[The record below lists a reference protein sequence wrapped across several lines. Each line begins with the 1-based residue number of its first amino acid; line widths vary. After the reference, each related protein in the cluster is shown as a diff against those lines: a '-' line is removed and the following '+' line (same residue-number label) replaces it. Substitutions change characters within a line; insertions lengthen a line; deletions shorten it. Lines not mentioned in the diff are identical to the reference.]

1 MEEQESNGGH
11 NPIGYFTQGANV
23 EVCSKEK
30 GSEGAWFPA
39 TILEPPANSSA
50 SKRKTFTSNKVLIQ
64 YKTLVSDKDPTKPL
78 VEHTTVGLLRQPPP
92 ADNAEEER
100 FEENDVVDAFHLE
113 GWWTGL
119 VMSVV
124 GEKYGVGFK
133 KPPDYLELE
142 RSKLRSHWDW
152 DHGVWTRAPRQVLRG
167 SNYKPWTPVE
177 VNLEKDHL
185 WSSWLPAF
193 FIGQV
198 GGDSFLVQYKYKTP
212 ENDDK
217 NGLVKVVVADHQIR
231 PRPPQQEEKDFHLS
245 QMVDAFCDMG
255 WWVGDITEVL
265 TDKRYVV
272 TFRFT
277 KEEKEFCH
285 PELRCHLEWIGKQW
299 VTSDSEF
306 HSTKYCGVQP
316 RHAREISS
324 NSVGKT
330 PCHTKFR
337 MKKLSPCMDKLPCE
351 RTKDKL
357 KISQHPS
364 DDSTFLSPT
373 PCKKLKGEDSEDTLS
388 LAQSYQR
395 KTPAKT
401 SKRKGLFTDEE
412 TNEQQQFEQL
422 DSLAINFVKR
432 GRQPNSQFVKRGRKG
447 IPRKLHVSNGSKSVR
462 GDQEYIEDENVMTR
476 IESFG
481 IPSEPEAIGGLHAG
495 NSCLLP
501 VKEIKHGNEDKVSSG
516 IKQAELL
523 VQHPKDPAAGCM
535 NDILEK
541 PANPSGNQNLATYQ
555 RKKRFKLTGVKH
567 NGTGVFSD
575 AEVSKTNVVEHIGNP
590 AGTVNQQEKSLNLPF
605 VKNSPLW
612 EHLES
617 MEVFKNFPQKP
628 HFHFA
633 VNLNPVFREGA
644 AIGSMLA
651 FASLVE
657 KISNL
662 GVDDPRELI
671 ESYLKGLVEM
681 ELMGFDV
688 KAPRHRLTKLLDMK
702 IKLGQLQKQSKE
714 VKLRITG
721 STHDTTTYNETI
733 TGIDKKIKDLQE
745 KRMMAVSMKE
755 VKVSEISRLQAE
767 ATVIN
772 EDIQSIRCDFG
783 NLVAAEW

>member
-299 VTSDSEF
+299 VTSDS
-306 HSTKYCGVQP
+306 
-316 RHAREISS
+316 
-324 NSVGKT
+324 
-330 PCHTKFR
+330 
-337 MKKLSPCMDKLPCE
+337 
-351 RTKDKL
+351 
-357 KISQHPS
+357 
-364 DDSTFLSPT
+364 
-373 PCKKLKGEDSEDTLS
+373 
-388 LAQSYQR
+388 
-395 KTPAKT
+395 
-401 SKRKGLFTDEE
+401 

>member
-11 NPIGYFTQGANV
+11 NPVG
-23 EVCSKEK
+23 
-30 GSEGAWFPA
+30 
-39 TILEPPANSSA
+39 
-50 SKRKTFTSNKVLIQ
+50 KTFTSNKVLIQ

-78 VEHTTVGLLRQPPP
+78 VEHTTVGLLRPPPP
-92 ADNAEEER
+92 ADNAEE
-100 FEENDVVDAFHLE
+100 EENDVVDAFHLE

-124 GEKYGVGFK
+124 GEKYGVGTFK

-198 GGDSFLVQYKYKTP
+198 GGDSFLVQYKYKTL

-217 NGLVKVVVADHQIR
+217 NGLVKEVVTDHQIR

-265 TDKRYVV
+265 THKRYIV

-285 PELRCHLEWIGKQW
+285 SELRCHLEWIGKQW
-299 VTSDSEF
+299 VTSGSVCMLSFCLYRDHGWMCSKFPSEVSF
-306 HSTKYCGVQP
+306 CYYIFIQEFQSTNDRGIQP

-337 MKKLSPCMDKLPCE
+337 MKQLSPCMDKLPCE

-388 LAQSYQR
+388 LAQSYQW

-462 GDQEYIEDENVMTR
+462 GDQEYIEDENVMTK

-481 IPSEPEAIGGLHAG
+481 NPSEPEAIGGLHAG

-516 IKQAELL
+516 IKGKKKQAELL

-541 PANPSGNQNLATYQ
+541 PANPRGNQNLATYQ
-555 RKKRFKLTGVKH
+555 RKKRFKLTG
-567 NGTGVFSD
+567 
-575 AEVSKTNVVEHIGNP
+575 NP
-590 AGTVNQQEKSLNLPF
+590 AGTVNQQEKSPNLPF

-628 HFHFA
+628 QFHFA

-662 GVDDPRELI
+662 RVDDPRELI

-688 KAPRHRLTKLLDMK
+688 KALRHRLTELLDIK

-721 STHDTTTYNETI
+721 STHDTTTYDETI

-767 ATVIN
+767 ATAIN